1 MVDSVWQSRVVN
13 LGYLSSVHS
22 SLSAN
27 VRQLF
32 PGNHLV
38 RTQVSVPPAL
48 PPESLKIRSD
58 SLQESIVVLRP
69 RVGYDT
75 EL

>member
-1 MVDSVWQSRVVN
+1 MVDSVWQNRVIN
-13 LGYLSSVHS
+13 LGCLPSDHN

-32 PGNHLV
+32 PGNHLL
-38 RTQVSVPPAL
+38 RAQVSVPPAL
-48 PPESLKIRSD
+48 PPESLMIRSD
-58 SLQESIVVLRP
+58 SLQESIEELRP
-69 RVGYDT
+69 KVGYDT